1 MIFMDYEDGNK
12 KHENCSM
19 MKGAI
24 FMSNRKTKQECI
36 KRKLFGLPLSRTCFI
51 MKIKAG
57 MLLFLFENEERKLYG
72 VFEATSDGALNIVP
86 NAFISSGS
94 SFPAQ
99 VLFRRI
105 WMCQPLFEHEF
116 GDAIKENYYTHNKFN
131 FGLSYEQVFK
141 LVHLFSSRRIGVDLH
156 LRQGRP
162 NDMIT
167 EFEMSGRDKG
177 RVTVEGR
184 YLESNAKEDNTDV
197 DLERYSDL
205 SRENTNYPYFEKHFT
220 TSQASLAST
229 GCESYKMSPL
239 AIKQRPPISMHPTF
253 PDCSSI
259 RGNFPCPSHGH
270 VDHQY
275 FPCSDDKIPSVKF
288 GVIDDPSLSREP
300 NTWITSPMENII
312 PHSRSQIR
320 PWQTGPSYSSS
331 NYRSSSFQ
339 ISKIPNVSLPTVGF
353 RGHPNLQ
360 DCKDLIDPEQYDPKN
375 ARIPFSMQ
383 ADSTAKGMNS
393 LVSMCYPKS
402 VDLPSAQ
409 PLFDLREQQ
418 FQGLG
423 TSCDYIPLSD
433 DSDSD
438 KNMQL
443 CDLDRPYCSY
453 YTESEGGDEGTD
465 ELPPYTQKFVDKY
478 YPTDTDSRFHSDA
491 EQSRSS
497 VFSRLSMS
505 SGARQKHAP
514 RHRDPRV
521 SLDQLRNMSQRR
533 EDILKANCHSTIC
546 DNQQEQAGSIV
557 MKDPSEIA
565 IVSDQLELSGDAV
578 FGEMSEVPFMN
589 FKRRSEIQ
597 RTKCET
603 VTGLYVVSGNEE
615 SLGKYKRRKLVRPS
629 LNEECENL
637 NGTSREHIELGER
650 NIGGGIN
657 HKTSEN
663 KNITSP
669 EPSPCPKTESVE
681 PAENTGEGVAEKGEN
696 QNNTSPIPGASSETQ
711 NVTNSSMNCDKE
723 MSKVVSVEP
732 VEKGENQNI
741 SSPIPSASPETEND
755 INSMNHV
762 KEISKTVSVE
772 SAEKIARGGVTGEDE
787 NENNPSPEPCLS
799 AGTGNAADSSKKN
812 MKEIC
817 NKNLRWFLER
827 RM

>member
-1 MIFMDYEDGNK
+1 MQMISMEYEDGNK
-12 KHENCSM
+12 KQEQCSM

-36 KRKLFGLPLSRTCFI
+36 KRKLFGLPSTRTWFI

-86 NAFISSGS
+86 NAFISSGN

-116 GDAIKENYYTHNKFN
+116 RDAIKENYYTHNKFN

-156 LRQGRP
+156 LRRGIP
-162 NDMIT
+162 NDLIT
-167 EFEMSGRDKG
+167 EFEMSGRVKG

-197 DLERYSDL
+197 VDLERYTDL

-229 GCESYKMSPL
+229 ECESYKMSPL
-239 AIKQRPPISMHPTF
+239 AIKPRPPISMHPTF
-253 PDCSSI
+253 PDCPSN
-259 RGNFPCPSHGH
+259 RGNFSCPSHGR

-320 PWQTGPSYSSS
+320 PWQTGPSYSS

-353 RGHPNLQ
+353 RDHPNLQ
-360 DCKDLIDPEQYDPKN
+360 DCKELIYPEQYDPKN
-375 ARIPFSMQ
+375 SRIPFSMQ

-402 VDLPSAQ
+402 ADVLPSAQ

-423 TSCDYIPLSD
+423 SCDYIPLSD
-433 DSDSD
+433 DND

-453 YTESEGGDEGTD
+453 YSESEGGDEGTD
-465 ELPPYTQKFVDKY
+465 ELPPYTQKVFDKY

-491 EQSRSS
+491 DHSRSS
-497 VFSRLSMS
+497 VFSRLSKS
-505 SGARQKHAP
+505 SEAPPKHSP

-521 SLDQLRNMSQRR
+521 SLNQHRNMSWRR

-546 DNQQEQAGSIV
+546 DNHQEQAGSIV
-557 MKDPSEIA
+557 MKDPSEVA
-565 IVSDQLELSGDAV
+565 NVSDQLELSRDAV

-597 RTKCET
+597 RRKRET

-615 SLGKYKRRKLVRPS
+615 SLGKNKRRKLVRPS

-637 NGTSREHIELGER
+637 IGTSREHTELGER
-650 NIGGGIN
+650 NIEGDI
-657 HKTSEN
+657 KN

-669 EPSPCPKTESVE
+669 EPSLRPKTESVE
-681 PAENTGEGVAEKGEN
+681 PAEESTGEDVAEKGEN
-696 QNNTSPIPGASSETQ
+696 QNNTSPIPAAYAETE
-711 NVTNSSMNCDKE
+711 NVTDSSMNYDKE
-723 MSKVVSVEP
+723 ISKIVSVDP
-732 VEKGENQNI
+732 AEKGENQNI
-741 SSPIPSASPETEND
+741 SVISPPIPSASPETEND

-772 SAEKIARGGVTGEDE
+772 SAEKIARGGVTGEDKS
-787 NENNPSPEPCLS
+787 ENNPSPEPCPS
-799 AGTGNAADSSKKN
+799 AGTGNVADSSKN
-812 MKEIC
+812 HVKEIC